1 MASIESK
8 LLEAFVA
15 KGTLTPNEVANV
27 VGKAKYVSKYV
38 LYLRLAGHD
47 IVTHKDGRSV
57 TKYVYEGS
65 SVKVTTKAVDR
76 RAGGPGSNKVVKA
89 PKPVKAPKEKPD
101 KVEKPVKEKKTAKPV
116 KEKVDE
122 VEKTF
127 GSTGAVSYN
136 VDADWDAVDLSDFKA
151 LR

>member
-89 PKPVKAPKEKPD
+89 PKPDKAPKEKPV
-101 KVEKPVKEKKTAKPV
+101 KAEKPVKEKKAAKPV